1 MMYIFRGTNAIGLVR
16 SYKRPTP
23 SRLYDS
29 GHKRLLRS
37 IFRMY
42 GNSLP
47 YFWSN
52 FRLRKR
58 TFGDCADKYC
68 CCCRTGVK
76 MMYRRCL
83 LLLMRRSATAVV
95 PVARPLP
102 DSWSRATDDWS
113 AVGVGVVL
121 EVVVA
126 TRQVIAIKHS
136 AGNADRCC
144 RPMTVVEPKLTDR
157 ACAYLVYYFYFSRE
171 PRFV

>member
-1 MMYIFRGTNAIGLVR
+1 MTYIIRGTNAIGLVR

-23 SRLYDS
+23 SPIYDS
-29 GHKRLLRS
+29 SHKRLLRS

-42 GNSLP
+42 DGNSLP

-58 TFGDCADKYC
+58 TFGDCGDKY

-83 LLLMRRSATAVV
+83 LLLMRWSVTAVV
-95 PVARPLP
+95 PVVRPLP
-102 DSWSRATDDWS
+102 DSWSRATNDCRPA
-113 AVGVGVVL
+113 AVVGVVL

-136 AGNADRCC
+136 AGNAR
-144 RPMTVVEPKLTDR
+144 
-157 ACAYLVYYFYFSRE
+157 
-171 PRFV
+171 